1 MKWHGPCSGRIDKYR
16 NRSAE
21 INRQDAI
28 NRKERRSQKMAFVRR
43 LWLGTA
49 ALFLS
54 AQVALAA
61 GGGGE
66 PIVIVADS
74 RKLSGIMAWWANL
87 YNESHLY
94 FTILTVILIP
104 VIGVVFGVLA
114 DIAMH
119 FVGIDLSS
127 RDLAEH

>member
-1 MKWHGPCSGRIDKYR
+1 M
-16 NRSAE
+16 AFA
-21 INRQDAI
+21 QDALNKI
-28 NRKERRSQKMAFVRR
+28 ESDRLKYTGKQAIKREERRSQQMAFVRR
-43 LWLGTA
+43 LWIGTA

-94 FTILTVILIP
+94 FTVLTVILIP

-114 DIAMH
+114 DIVMH